1 MALFDNFA
9 LILTVV
15 SFLALSAP
23 KVVRA
28 LQQPG
33 KRWKPLRDVQRRK
46 LHGLVYSALLLIP
59 YLLAAAPDAAD
70 DLSGFASGLA
80 LMALYLLAPMGL
92 QQGRKGNAARP
103 DVLDMMAVLLLWLPA
118 EFGWLPDVRVAGA
131 PLAPLL
137 GTVNAL
143 LIYVVV
149 APWKPRAG
157 GKGGV
162 GYTFRLTAQDV
173 GIAVLALLAFA
184 AVGIPLGLL
193 TGFLA
198 FEPQVPEFVPALLA
212 LLAGYLFTALPEELL
227 FRGLIQNGLER
238 LYPKAKIAT
247 LIAPAVLF
255 GLAHLNNPTP
265 GYPVPNAM
273 YAVMATLAGLAYGY
287 VWRRT
292 GKITASAITHA
303 LVNFIWGLLLAA

>member
-1 MALFDNFA
+1 
-9 LILTVV
+9 
-15 SFLALSAP
+15 
-23 KVVRA
+23 
-28 LQQPG
+28 
-33 KRWKPLRDVQRRK
+33 
-46 LHGLVYSALLLIP
+46 
-59 YLLAAAPDAAD
+59 
-70 DLSGFASGLA
+70 
-80 LMALYLLAPMGL
+80 
-92 QQGRKGNAARP
+92 
-103 DVLDMMAVLLLWLPA
+103 
-118 EFGWLPDVRVAGA
+118 
-131 PLAPLL
+131 
-137 GTVNAL
+137 
-143 LIYVVV
+143 
-149 APWKPRAG
+149 
-157 GKGGV
+157 
-162 GYTFRLTAQDV
+162 V